1 MIKWL
6 MLKRLLPTYFGPNPS
21 PHSEWQQFAAPPCFW
36 DIGLS
41 PRALFARHHHHW
53 WTVVKMPCQSLPMN
67 IWWDLDPEQWDR
79 VDQPSFLRP
88 SDRFPPAASA
98 GDGSRGGQS
107 TNLIGLLRKGQDT
120 WQPPQW
126 GSHIMEL
133 GIPYFQSFLS
143 QTSSDCIR
151 CLKITEW
158 GLIQLCERSELRLH
172 FEWTKVD

>member
-1 MIKWL
+1 
-6 MLKRLLPTYFGPNPS
+6 
-21 PHSEWQQFAAPPCFW
+21 
-36 DIGLS
+36 
-41 PRALFARHHHHW
+41 
-53 WTVVKMPCQSLPMN
+53 MN

-88 SDRFPPAASA
+88 SDRFPPAAASA

-143 QTSSDCIR
+143 QTSSDCTR
-151 CLKITEW
+151 GLKIVGKVSFNIASEASYVYILS
-158 GLIQLCERSELRLH
+158 GQKLIKNAQKMVHFGEFLKTWSLRSNSVTRQVSFNRTNIGRKRQNSEIQMRL
-172 FEWTKVD
+172 FE